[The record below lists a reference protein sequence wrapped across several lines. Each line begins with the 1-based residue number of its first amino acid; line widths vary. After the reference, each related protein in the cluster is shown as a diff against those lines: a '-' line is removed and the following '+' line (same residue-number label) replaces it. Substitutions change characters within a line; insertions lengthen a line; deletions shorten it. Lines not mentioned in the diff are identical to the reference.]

1 MVVSNFLCAVACTG
15 QGSEPARHTS
25 ARGGGGGARRTA
37 RMSFRCRR
45 PCGAAR
51 HSGCDMAL
59 RRGVVGAGADCETA
73 SKMQV
78 LVDRDGTTIQALHS
92 PVRAITGKILDLH
105 FQDLSS
111 GCGGLSSVE
120 T

>member
-15 QGSEPARHTS
+15 QGSEL
-25 ARGGGGGARRTA
+25 ARRTSRGGA
-37 RMSFRCRR
+37 ETVSMSFRCRR

-59 RRGVVGAGADCETA
+59 RRGVVGAGADCQTA

-78 LVDRDGTTIQALHS
+78 LVDPA
-92 PVRAITGKILDLH
+92 
-105 FQDLSS
+105 
-111 GCGGLSSVE
+111 
-120 T
+120 